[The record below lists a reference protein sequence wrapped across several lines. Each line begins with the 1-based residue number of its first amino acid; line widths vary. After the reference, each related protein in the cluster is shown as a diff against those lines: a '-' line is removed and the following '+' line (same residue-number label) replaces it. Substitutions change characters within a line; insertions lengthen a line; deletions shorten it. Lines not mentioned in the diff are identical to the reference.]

1 MQSPEHSIAKE
12 HQAVNSMTGKVWS
25 QESYISAYNFA
36 ARAHNG
42 QKVPGTDLPY
52 IVHVTLVSME
62 VMTALANRN
71 SVNAD
76 LAVQCALLHDTIED
90 TPVTYDLV
98 QDAFGQSVADGVLA
112 LTKDKSIAADMAD
125 KKERK
130 RSMMQDSLRRIRE
143 QPQEVWMVKLADRIT
158 NLQTPPHYW
167 DEDKIQR
174 YKQEAVL
181 ILDQLRDAS
190 DFLAYRLMERIAQYP
205 LP

>member
-1 MQSPEHSIAKE
+1 
-12 HQAVNSMTGKVWS
+12 MTGKLWS
-25 QESYISAYNFA
+25 QESYIAAYQFA

-52 IVHVTLVSME
+52 IVHVSLVTME
-62 VMTALANRN
+62 IMTALANKN
-71 SVNAD
+71 SVDAD

-90 TPVTYDLV
+90 TPVTYDLIKDV
-98 QDAFGQSVADGVLA
+98 FGLAVANGVLA
-112 LTKDKSIAADMAD
+112 LTKNKAIVSDITD

-130 RSMMQDSLRRIRE
+130 RTMMADSLRRIRE
-143 QPQEVWMVKLADRIT
+143 QPGEIWMVKLADRIT
-158 NLQTPPHYW
+158 NLHTPPHYW

-205 LP
+205 HR